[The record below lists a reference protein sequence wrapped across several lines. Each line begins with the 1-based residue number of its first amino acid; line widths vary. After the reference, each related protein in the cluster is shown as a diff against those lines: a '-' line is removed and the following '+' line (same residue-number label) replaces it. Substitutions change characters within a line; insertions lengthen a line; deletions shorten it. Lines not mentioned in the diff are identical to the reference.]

1 MENEQQTTTIIDL
14 QKAFLTAALEKNDFF
29 IADNLHPEFIFT
41 SPRAVVLNKE
51 KFINNFV
58 LNPDIKFEIF
68 QLSEEKVV
76 IINHTAILHCLVQ
89 VKPVDKDDFWERVT
103 FTLVKEDGKWLILV
117 MHATFIPE

>member
-1 MENEQQTTTIIDL
+1 MEQTSGIDL
-14 QKAFLTAALEKNDFF
+14 IASLKTPPVSLFAL
-29 IADNLHPEFIFT
+29 P
-41 SPRAVVLNKE
+41 AVVLNKE